1 MKELLRKFYDYLLT
15 EKCVAQNTILAY
27 QRDITQFE
35 QFLEQQTTIE
45 RLDQVTPN
53 HVKDFLKH
61 IRLGL
66 GVSPKSSSR
75 KLSALKTLASYLSKY
90 HDLPLFTMGVTF
102 PKLPKKLPKHITQD
116 QVKTLLEVASSDPS
130 LLGQRNK
137 IMICL
142 LYACGVRVS
151 ELVALKISQV
161 HLEERCIK
169 VLGKGGR
176 ERIIPLPEEMIAML
190 QAYLMGVH
198 SYLLVGDTTKNK
210 RSVGY
215 RSTDYLFPVLYGGK
229 VSHITRQAFW
239 RILKDVAARSGLMH
253 AISPHVLRHSL
264 ATHLLKRG
272 ANLRVLQTLLGHEKI
287 NTVQVYTHLDIGH
300 LRDLYDKYHPRAL

>member
-1 MKELLRKFYDYLLT
+1 MKELLNKFYDYLLT
-15 EKCVAQNTILAY
+15 EKCVAQNTLLAY
-27 QRDITQFE
+27 QRDIVQFE
-35 QFLEQQTTIE
+35 QFLEQQTLV
-45 RLDQVTPN
+45 RSFDHLTPQ

-66 GVSPKSSSR
+66 GVSAKSSSR
-75 KLSALKTLASYLSKY
+75 KLSALKTLDSYLSKY

-102 PKLPKKLPKHITQD
+102 PKLPKQLPKHITQD
-116 QVKTLLEVASSDPS
+116 QVKTLLEVAASDPS

-151 ELVALKISQV
+151 ELVALKVSQI

-169 VLGKGGR
+169 VHGKGGR
-176 ERIIPLPEEMIAML
+176 DRIIPLPGEMIEML
-190 QAYLMGVH
+190 QNYLSH
-198 SYLLVGDTTKNK
+198 THTYLLGSDSTSKK
-210 RSVGY
+210 RLAGY
-215 RSTDYLFPVLYGGK
+215 RSTDYLFPVLYAGK

-239 RILKDVAARSGLMH
+239 RILKEVAARSGLMH
-253 AISPHVLRHSL
+253 SISPHVLRHSL
-264 ATHLLKRG
+264 ATHMLKRG

-300 LRDLYDKYHPRAL
+300 LRELYDKYHPRA